1 MSKFNHSVKVPTQY
15 KATAKILKTALDKQK
30 SIKSLIF
37 EEKHAVSPGSERAVE
52 HPNNACFSPQSQ
64 RVRSLQ
70 AVLKHYSD
78 NRGAVDNAI
87 EETGLLKDN
96 PNLDACL
103 AKVLV
108 TELIFG
114 RKQLNGE
121 SRPVQTVRSYQEK
134 LQQAITGSG
143 IQKKPNPRYVRIN
156 TNLLSL
162 SEALEY
168 LAGEEWRRKELPAD
182 ASYAD
187 FLNAIRALEEDE
199 FMTDLHVECVLIFH
213 PKWAHYWAGHDF
225 VHAKK
230 FILQNKATCLA
241 AELLAPPTGSTVLDM
256 CAAPGMKTLHI
267 CNVMQNKG
275 RIYAVEQSKERYKAL
290 CDITNEAGCEIV
302 TPILGD
308 ALTMTAERCPDVEY
322 ILVDPSC
329 SGNGMQSRISVC
341 DEQKDDKRLYKLAGL
356 QIKILSHA
364 MSAFP
369 NVKRI
374 AYCTCS
380 LWKEENE
387 QVVQRCLQLN
397 PSFKLLSCKKALRN
411 KWQNVGDKEYAKIGK
426 NCLYCLPD
434 SDLTDGI
441 FLALFEKRRDGDED

>member
-15 KATAKILKTALDKQK
+15 KVTAKILKAALEKQK

-37 EEKHAVSPGSERAVE
+37 EEKHA
-52 HPNNACFSPQSQ
+52 
-64 RVRSLQ
+64 RVRSLH
-70 AVLKHYSD
+70 AVLNHYSE

-87 EETGLLKDN
+87 AETGLLKDN
-96 PNLDACL
+96 PNLDICL

-114 RKQLNGE
+114 RKSLNGD
-121 SRPVQTVRSYQEK
+121 SKPVQTVRSYEEK
-134 LQQAITGSG
+134 LHQVIGGSG
-143 IQKKPNPRYVRIN
+143 YKKKELNPRYVRIN
-156 TNLLSL
+156 TNIFSL
-162 SEALEY
+162 AEALEY

-182 ASYAD
+182 ASYPD
-187 FLNAIRALEEDE
+187 FLVAVKALEEDE
-199 FMTDLHVECVLIFH
+199 FMTDLHVEGVLIFH
-213 PKWAHYWAGHDF
+213 SKWAHYWASHDL
-225 VHAKK
+225 VRSRKL
-230 FILQNKATCLA
+230 ILQNKATCLA
-241 AELLAPPTGSTVLDM
+241 AELLAPPTGATVLDM
-256 CAAPGMKTLHI
+256 CAAPGMKTLHL

-275 RIYAVEQSKERYKAL
+275 RIYAVEQSTERYRAL
-290 CDITNEAGCEIV
+290 CNITEEAGCEIV
-302 TPILGD
+302 SPILGD
-308 ALTMTAERCPDVEY
+308 ALHLDAQRCPDVEY

-329 SGNGMQSRISVC
+329 SGNGMQNRLSLC
-341 DEQKDDKRLYKLAGL
+341 DEEKDDHRLYKLAGL

-364 MSAFP
+364 MYAFP

-387 QVVQRCLQLN
+387 QVVQRCLQMN

-441 FLALFEKRRDGDED
+441 FVALFEKRKEGDTDN

>member
-1 MSKFNHSVKVPTQY
+1 MSQFTHSIKVPTQY
-15 KATAKILKTALDKQK
+15 KATAKILKAAIEKQK

-37 EEKHAVSPGSERAVE
+37 EEKHA
-52 HPNNACFSPQSQ
+52 

-96 PNLDACL
+96 PNLDSAL

-114 RKQLNGE
+114 RGELNGE
-121 SRPVQTVRSYQEK
+121 SRPVQTVRLYKER
-134 LQQAITGSG
+134 LQQAVSSVEY
-143 IQKKPNPRYVRIN
+143 QKKEPNPRYVRIN
-156 TNLLSL
+156 TNLLSIAD
-162 SEALEY
+162 ALDY
-168 LAGEEWRRKELPAD
+168 LYGEEWRRKQLAAD
-182 ASYAD
+182 ATYAD
-187 FLNAIRALEEDE
+187 FLVAIRTLEEDE
-199 FMTDLHVECVLIFH
+199 FLIDIHVEGVLIFH
-213 PKWAHYWAGHDF
+213 SKWSHYWASHDY
-225 VHAKK
+225 VRSKK

-241 AELLAPPTGSTVLDM
+241 AELLAPPVGSTVLDM
-256 CAAPGMKTLHI
+256 CAAPGMKTLHL
-267 CNVMQNKG
+267 CNVMQNQG

-290 CDITNEAGCEIV
+290 CDITNEAGCQIV

-308 ALTMTAERCPDVEY
+308 ALTMDSTKCPDVEY
-322 ILVDPSC
+322 VLVDPSC
-329 SGNGMQSRISVC
+329 SGNGMQSRISVS

-374 AYCTCS
+374 VYCTCS

-397 PSFKLLSCKKALRN
+397 PLFKLLSCKKALRN
-411 KWQNVGDKEYAKIGK
+411 KWQNVGDKEYVKIGK

-434 SDLTDGI
+434 HDLTDGI
-441 FLALFEKRRDGDED
+441 FLALFEKRQENDCE

>member
-1 MSKFNHSVKVPTQY
+1 MSKIPHSVKVPTQY
-15 KATAKILKTALDKQK
+15 RATAKILKQALENQK

-37 EEKHAVSPGSERAVE
+37 EERHARVRTLHAVLR
-52 HPNNACFSPQSQ
+52 
-64 RVRSLQ
+64 
-70 AVLKHYSD
+70 HYSD
-78 NRGAVDNAI
+78 NRAAVENAI

-96 PNLDACL
+96 PNLDQYL

-121 SRPVQTVRSYQEK
+121 SKPVQKVRSYEEK
-134 LQQAITGSG
+134 LQQAISE
-143 IQKKPNPRYVRIN
+143 PNPRYVRIN
-156 TNLLSL
+156 SNLFSL

-168 LAGEEWRRKELPAD
+168 LASEEWRRKEVPAD

-187 FLNAIRALEEDE
+187 FLAAVKALEEDE
-199 FMTDLHVECVLIFH
+199 FMTDLHVEGVLIFH
-213 PKWAHYWAGHDF
+213 HKWANYWATHDF
-225 VHAKK
+225 VKEKK

-241 AELLAPPTGSTVLDM
+241 AELLAPPPGSTVLDM
-256 CAAPGMKTLHI
+256 CAAPGMKTLHL
-267 CNVMQNKG
+267 CNVMKNKG
-275 RIYAVEQSKERYKAL
+275 RIYAVEQSKERYHSL
-290 CDITNEAGCEIV
+290 CSITNDAGCEIV
-302 TPILGD
+302 TPILDD
-308 ALTMTAERCPDVEY
+308 ALRMNDERCPEVEY

-329 SGNGMQSRISVC
+329 SGNGMQSRINVC
-341 DEQKDDKRLYKLAGL
+341 DEQKDERRLFKLAGL
-356 QIKILSHA
+356 QVKILSHA
-364 MSAFP
+364 MRAFP

-387 QVVQRCLQLN
+387 KVVQYCLQVN

-411 KWQNVGDKEYAKIGK
+411 KWQNVGDTELAKIGK